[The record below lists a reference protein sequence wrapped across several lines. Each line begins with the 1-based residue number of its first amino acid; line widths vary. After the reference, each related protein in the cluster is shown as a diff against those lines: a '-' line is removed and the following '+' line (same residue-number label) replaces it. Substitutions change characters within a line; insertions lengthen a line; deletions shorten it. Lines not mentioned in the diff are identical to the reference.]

1 MSYVEKNM
9 MQGEKLYAQAR
20 LHWTIFTKSLLFAL
34 VAIGL
39 LIYSLKASMDS
50 KNDLSMIARNAGLF
64 LLIPGIWLAIDAAIR
79 RHSTELA
86 VTSKRVIA
94 KFGFIRRST
103 IELNH
108 SKVES
113 FHVDQ
118 GILGRIF
125 GFGTLHINGTGGGIT
140 PIPNI
145 SDPLC
150 FRRKAMEAIDV
161 SQNLSLTT

>member
-1 MSYVEKNM
+1 MGYVETNLM
-9 MQGEKLYAQAR
+9 PGERICIQAR
-20 LHWTIFTKSLLFAL
+20 LHWIIFSRAVFFSLAAAVLLVFAL
-34 VAIGL
+34 LASLSGNAEGALVPRNLGL
-39 LIYSLKASMDS
+39 A
-50 KNDLSMIARNAGLF
+50 
-64 LLIPGIWLAIDAAIR
+64 LLVPGVWHALTALM
-79 RHSTELA
+79 RHQATELA
-86 VTSKRVIA
+86 VTSKRVVA

-113 FHVDQ
+113 LHVDQ

-145 SDPLC
+145 SDPLA
-150 FRRKAMEAIDV
+150 FRRKAMEAIDA
-161 SQNLSLTT
+161 SQSG

>member
-1 MSYVEKNM
+1 MGYVENNLM
-9 MQGEKLYAQAR
+9 PGERICIQAK
-20 LHWTIFTKSLLFAL
+20 LHWIIFSRSFFFCSAALALLAFA
-34 VAIGL
+34 
-39 LIYSLKASMDS
+39 LKAS
-50 KNDLSMIARNAGLF
+50 LSGNESSSLVARNSGF
-64 LLIPGIWLAIDAAIR
+64 ILLIPGVWSGAAALMK
-79 RHSTELA
+79 HQATELA

-113 FHVDQ
+113 LHVDQ

-145 SDPLC
+145 SDPLG
-150 FRRKAMEAIDV
+150 FRRKAMEAIDA
-161 SQNLSLTT
+161 SQNS